1 MWKFTRHGWICQDII
16 KIINLKFVYFGSNQY
31 RLNHFQEGFMMPKIS
46 PILFQNHKIIIL

>member
-31 RLNHFQEGFMMPKIS
+31 RLNHFQGGFMMPKTS